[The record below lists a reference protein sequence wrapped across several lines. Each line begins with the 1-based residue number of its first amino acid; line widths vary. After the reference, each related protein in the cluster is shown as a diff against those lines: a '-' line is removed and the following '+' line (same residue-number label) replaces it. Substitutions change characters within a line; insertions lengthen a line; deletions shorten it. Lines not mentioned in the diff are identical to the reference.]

1 MNKIN
6 KNGNDMNQPRAHL
19 FHFNVI
25 QIRQDF
31 CNFNYKNIL
40 TILTNFLNMIIYNW
54 MDFQLVLTN
63 DIAIELRR
71 QIFKLD
77 LHKFFFF
84 KKGL

>member
-6 KNGNDMNQPRAHL
+6 KNGNDMNQPRAPL

-25 QIRQDF
+25 QTRQDF

-54 MDFQLVLTN
+54 MDFLLVLES

-71 QIFKLD
+71 QRVAIDF
-77 LHKFFFF
+77 
-84 KKGL
+84 